1 MMAMFVIHQL
11 MMRWSSWHN
20 DIILWM
26 KWRKMVEE
34 EASQGVR
41 NEYQDDDIPDVRQY
55 RAGSDIESLAMQV
68 LPRRDVS

>member
-1 MMAMFVIHQL
+1 
-11 MMRWSSWHN
+11 
-20 DIILWM
+20 M